1 MRQQAE
7 YDALGHDTMLEQ
19 VQLMGDRLSESR
31 IWKPFV
37 EDIDN
42 DFQRRATAIVLENTR
57 RFMEGLDE
65 TTKAISIGDFQ
76 KYAFPLVRAIF
87 PELVAN
93 QLVSVQPMM
102 GPVSQVFYL
111 DFVYG
116 STKGSV
122 QKGTKVFD
130 SLGLGPNNPYY
141 SSPMVE
147 GEVLG
152 TGNGSNAQFT
162 PNLSYTPVRAGSV
175 SITDGVSTVTD
186 DGNGNLVGDGTGTVD
201 YTSGAVDVTFATAP
215 TNGASVSI
223 NYEYDMEGNSNI
235 PEVDLI
241 LTSSPVVARPRKMK
255 ARWSLESAFN
265 LRALH
270 GLEAEVELTSAVG
283 ANVRFEVDREIIL
296 DLTNAVPSQNLAPAW
311 SKSKIFKD
319 TDSYSAATGSA
330 DTVGYTEHLLSLVN
344 QFVVAGNK
352 IFGST
357 GRATGQWIVIG
368 LSVADVVETL
378 PGFVP
383 VPGMPNGMT
392 KGVYMAGTLNGRW
405 AIYKDPFYPSNQW
418 LMGYKGSTFLEAGYV
433 YAPYIPLYTTPMIV
447 LDDFIGRKGLATQ
460 YGKKMINPRFYSKG
474 LIVA

>member
-1 MRQQAE
+1 MRLAE
-7 YDALGHDTMLEQ
+7 NGMHGEMMLEQ
-19 VQLMGDRLSESR
+19 VRRMGDGLSESR
-31 IWKPFV
+31 LWKPFV
-37 EDIDN
+37 EDIEN
-42 DFQRRATAIVLENTR
+42 NFQRRATAIVLENTR
-57 RFMEGLDE
+57 RYLEGLDE

-93 QLVSVQPMM
+93 QLVSVQPML

-116 STKGSV
+116 TTKGNVSR
-122 QKGTKVFD
+122 GTKVFD
-130 SLGLGPNNPYY
+130 SIGLGPNNPYY
-141 SSPMVE
+141 SSPLVE
-147 GEVLG
+147 GETLG
-152 TGNGSNAQFT
+152 TGSGTQTEFT
-162 PNLSYTPVRAGSV
+162 ANLSYTPVRAGSV
-175 SITDGVSTVTD
+175 VFTDGISTITD
-186 DGNGNLVGDGTGTVD
+186 DGSGNLVGDGAGTID
-201 YTSGAVDVTFATAP
+201 YGSGAVDVTFANAP
-215 TNGASVSI
+215 ASGMVVTS

-235 PEVDLI
+235 PEIDLI
-241 LTSSPVVARPRKMK
+241 LTSSPVIARPRKMK

-265 LRALH
+265 LRTLH

-283 ANVRFEVDREIIL
+283 AEIRFEVDREIIL
-296 DLTNAVPSQNLAPAW
+296 DLSNAVPSFNLAPAW
-311 SKSKIFKD
+311 SKSKVFTD
-319 TDSYSAATGSA
+319 TDPYTSASGAR
-330 DTVGYTEHLLSLVN
+330 DTVGYTEHLLSMVN

-357 GRATGQWIVIG
+357 GRATGQWIVMG
-368 LSVADVVETL
+368 LEVANIVETL

-405 AIYKDPFYPSNQW
+405 SMYKDPFYPGNQW
-418 LMGYKGSTFLEAGYV
+418 IMGYKGNTFLEAGYV

-447 LDDFIGRKGLATQ
+447 LDDFVGRKGLATQ

-474 LIVA
+474 MIVA